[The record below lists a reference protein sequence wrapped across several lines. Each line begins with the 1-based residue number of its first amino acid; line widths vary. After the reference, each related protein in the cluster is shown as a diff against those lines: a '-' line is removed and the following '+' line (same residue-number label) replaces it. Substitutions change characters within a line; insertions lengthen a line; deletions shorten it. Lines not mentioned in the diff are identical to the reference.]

1 MRLNEHLE
9 QQFLLEGNTHYDQPD
24 IRILCGPIIAMHAD
38 IIMHRKKQYI
48 HTIYI
53 CIYYNIKRYKYIMI
67 NVCEN

>member
-53 CIYYNIKRYKYIMI
+53 
-67 NVCEN
+67 